1 MIDRAGRDRLAE
13 CIHQL
18 AAGVLTNRQFEDKGE
33 FESADDAIRA
43 VFWGGPWLLYDDFRN
58 YRLRGKYR
66 LDPRVRKEAA
76 RWVLFLK
83 TNLPYEWPVARVGVL
98 ASIVWVFANLLTLG
112 LVARRARRKFEQC
125 GDIAVWPFLRHG
137 DYEAALH
144 HPPYLTGPLTT
155 ACCRRPSAASDTANV
170 GETETMI

>member
-18 AAGVLTNRQFEDKGE
+18 DAGVLTNREFEDKGE
-33 FESADDAIRA
+33 FESADHAIRA

-83 TNLPYEWPVARVGVL
+83 ADLPYEWPVAHVGVL
-98 ASIVWVFANLLTLG
+98 GALANLMTLG
-112 LVARRARRKFEQC
+112 LAARRARRRFERC
-125 GDIAVWPFLRHG
+125 GDITVWPFLRRADH
-137 DYEAALH
+137 EAALRR
-144 HPPYLTGPLTT
+144 PPYLN
-155 ACCRRPSAASDTANV
+155 S
-170 GETETMI
+170 

>member
-18 AAGVLTNRQFEDKGE
+18 AAGVVTNHEFEDKGE
-33 FESADDAIRA
+33 FKSSDDAIRA

-66 LDPRVRKEAA
+66 LTPAVRKEVA

-83 TNLPYEWPVARVGVL
+83 SDLPYEWPMSQPGILSVL
-98 ASIVWVFANLLTLG
+98 RAVANLMTLG
-112 LVARRARRKFEQC
+112 LIARRAQRKFERF
-125 GDIAVWPFLRHG
+125 GDITVWPFLRRA
-137 DYEAALH
+137 DYEAALRR
-144 HPPYLTGPLTT
+144 PPYLNGPSNYGMQ
-155 ACCRRPSAASDTANV
+155 PAAF
-170 GETETMI
+170 GRG

>member
-18 AAGVLTNRQFEDKGE
+18 AAGVLTNHEFEDKGE

-43 VFWGGPWLLYDDFRN
+43 VFWRGPWLRYDDFPN
-58 YRLRGKYR
+58 YRLRGKYS

-83 TNLPYEWPVARVGVL
+83 TGLPYEWPVARVGVL
-98 ASIVWVFANLLTLG
+98 AGMVGAFANLMTLG
-112 LVARRARRKFEQC
+112 LAGRRAQRQFERC
-125 GDIAVWPFLRHG
+125 GDITVWPFLRRA
-137 DYEAALH
+137 DYEAAF
-144 HPPYLTGPLTT
+144 G
-155 ACCRRPSAASDTANV
+155 R
-170 GETETMI
+170 G

>member
-76 RWVLFLK
+76 RWVLFSK

-112 LVARRARRKFEQC
+112 LVARGLDVSSSNAATSPCGRFFVMVTMRLPCTIRRISRA
-125 GDIAVWPFLRHG
+125 L
-137 DYEAALH
+137 
-144 HPPYLTGPLTT
+144 
-155 ACCRRPSAASDTANV
+155 
-170 GETETMI
+170 